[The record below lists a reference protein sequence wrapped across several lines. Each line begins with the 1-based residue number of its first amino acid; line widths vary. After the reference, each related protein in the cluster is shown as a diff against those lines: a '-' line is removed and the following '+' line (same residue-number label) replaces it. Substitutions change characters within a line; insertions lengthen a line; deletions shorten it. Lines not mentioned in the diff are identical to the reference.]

1 MNLNKPNIVRVE
13 RDERVLG
20 GGHFYKVFFDRR
32 LEHEYVTFDTGENY
46 TYENYTYLLATDEL
60 DAWGLVQ
67 RMLDV
72 QYGND

>member
-13 RDERVLG
+13 RDAKAVG
-20 GGHFYKVFFDRR
+20 GGQFYKVFFDRR
-32 LEHEYVTFDTGENY
+32 LEHEYVTFNTG
-46 TYENYTYLLATDEL
+46 ENYTYLLAIDEL
-60 DAWGLVQ
+60 QAWGSVQ